1 MIEKLQNHFI
11 ERNMTLYMECSIGSE
26 PIKDYNILLGEL
38 VSAKHLH
45 APTKVVKF
53 NNRKHKL

>member
-11 ERNMTLYMECSIGSE
+11 ERNMTLYMESSIGSE
-26 PIKDYNILLGEL
+26 HIKDCNIFLGEF

-53 NNRKHKL
+53 NNRKHRL